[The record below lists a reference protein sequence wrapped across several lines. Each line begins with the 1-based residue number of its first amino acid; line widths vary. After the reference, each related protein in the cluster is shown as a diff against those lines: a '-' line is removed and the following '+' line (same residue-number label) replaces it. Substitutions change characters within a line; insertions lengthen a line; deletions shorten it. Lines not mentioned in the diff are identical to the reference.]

1 MTAGVEPIFASC
13 TLMTKPVIAHL
24 RGGLGNQLF
33 IWAAGYSLSRR
44 LSLPLVITTD
54 DIDRL
59 SKPGHE
65 RQFELG
71 FFGIEGVARG
81 PQEYFQGTK
90 FFNRLFRPQDKR
102 VFRESGLRFDPQFNK
117 LRTSISLEGYF
128 QSPRYF
134 EDCQSEIRGLLLRE
148 AKPSQEARSILD
160 ELPQTWIGV
169 HVRGS
174 DYLKAQDYYALPS
187 SDYYQSAI
195 ALARTM
201 VDTDHA
207 IVFTDDPKR
216 AREVVPDAR
225 LILSH
230 HEISSPGDVIWL
242 LSHSSALVGANSS
255 LSWWAAFLRADSSKP
270 PVFPRPWYRD
280 DIPSMHDLLF
290 PRWIT
295 LGAEADRTQS

>member
-1 MTAGVEPIFASC
+1 MTR
-13 TLMTKPVIAHL
+13 PVIAHL

-44 LSLPLVITTD
+44 LNLPLVVTTE

-59 SKPGHE
+59 NKPGHE

-71 FFGIEGVARG
+71 FFGIDCVPLAPHRYSRGAR
-81 PQEYFQGTK
+81 FV
-90 FFNRLFRPQDKR
+90 NRLLRPEDKR
-102 VFRESGLRFDPQFNK
+102 VFRESGLRFDSRFNK
-117 LRTSISLEGYF
+117 LCTSTSLEGYF

-134 EDCQSEIRGLLLRE
+134 EHYQSEIKSLLLRE
-148 AKPSQEARSILD
+148 AKPSQEAQKVLD
-160 ELPQTWIGV
+160 GLPQTWTGV

-174 DYLKAQDYYALPS
+174 DYLNAQDYYALPS

-195 ALARTM
+195 ALTRTM
-201 VDTDHA
+201 VDTDQV
-207 IVFTDDPKR
+207 IVFTDDPNR
-216 AREVVPDAR
+216 AREVVPNAR

-255 LSWWAAFLRADSSKP
+255 LSWWAAFLRANFSKP
-270 PVFPRPWYRD
+270 AVFPRPWYRD
-280 DIPSMHDLLF
+280 DSPSMHDLLF
-290 PRWIT
+290 PDWIT
-295 LGAEADRTQS
+295 LGAERQITQS